1 MSGKIAILG
10 KGESVYAFKA
20 AGVDA
25 FVAES
30 VEKSREKLRLLA
42 KDYAVIFITDDL
54 AKKMDGLIER
64 MNESAYPVIVPLPGE
79 NGSNGY
85 AEGKLKERMERA
97 LGVDILFGREDK

>member
-1 MSGKIAILG
+1 MSGKIAIIG

-30 VEKSREKLRLLA
+30 PEKARETLRRLA
-42 KDYAVIFITDDL
+42 KEYAVIFITDDL
-54 AKKMDGLIER
+54 AEKTDDLIER
-64 MNESAYPVIVPLPGE
+64 MNESAYPVIVLLPGE

-85 AEGKLKERMERA
+85 AEGKLKQRMERA
-97 LGVDILFGREDK
+97 LGVDVLFGREEK

>member
-1 MSGKIAILG
+1 MSGKIAIIG

-20 AGVDA
+20 AGG
-25 FVAES
+25 AEKAS
-30 VEKSREKLRLLA
+30 ETLRRLA
-42 KDYAVIFITDDL
+42 KEYSVIFITDDL
-54 AKKMDGLIER
+54 AAKLDDLIER

-97 LGVDILFGREDK
+97 LGVDVLFGREEK

>member
-1 MSGKIAILG
+1 MSGKIAIIG

-25 FVAES
+25 YVADGA
-30 VEKSREKLRLLA
+30 EKARETLRRLA
-42 KDYAVIFITDDL
+42 KEYSVIFITDDL
-54 AKKMDGLIER
+54 AAKLDDLIER
-64 MNESAYPVIVPLPGE
+64 MNESAYPVIVPLSGE

-97 LGVDILFGREDK
+97 LGVDVLFGREEK

>member
-1 MSGKIAILG
+1 
-10 KGESVYAFKA
+10 
-20 AGVDA
+20 
-25 FVAES
+25 
-30 VEKSREKLRLLA
+30 
-42 KDYAVIFITDDL
+42 
-54 AKKMDGLIER
+54 

>member
-1 MSGKIAILG
+1 MQAP
-10 KGESVYAFKA
+10 A
-20 AGVDA
+20 AG
-25 FVAES
+25 
-30 VEKSREKLRLLA
+30 KLNI
-42 KDYAVIFITDDL
+42 VN
-54 AKKMDGLIER
+54 GER

>member
-30 VEKSREKLRLLA
+30 VEKSRENCVCSQR
-42 KDYAVIFITDDL
+42 TT
-54 AKKMDGLIER
+54 R
-64 MNESAYPVIVPLPGE
+64 
-79 NGSNGY
+79 
-85 AEGKLKERMERA
+85 
-97 LGVDILFGREDK
+97 